1 MQTDSQ
7 WVPSDRTGEAER
19 VTLSQDARR
28 RNNSHHG
35 CNCGETK
42 REVDGWI
49 NEDRCVREGKIE
61 NKNGKN
67 GASIRKDRNY
77 QEGKNTVREQRGGMR
92 EREKVAGGRGL

>member
-7 WVPSDRTGEAER
+7 WVPSDRAGEAER

-61 NKNGKN
+61 NKNGKKWSLN
-67 GASIRKDRNY
+67 H
-77 QEGKNTVREQRGGMR
+77 EGQKLSG
-92 EREKVAGGRGL
+92 REKTQSENKGEE